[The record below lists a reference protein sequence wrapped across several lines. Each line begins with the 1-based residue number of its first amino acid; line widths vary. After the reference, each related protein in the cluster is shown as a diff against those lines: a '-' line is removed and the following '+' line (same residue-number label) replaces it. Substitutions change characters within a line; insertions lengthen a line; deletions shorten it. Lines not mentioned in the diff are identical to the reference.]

1 MKPHTELKSKKRQL
15 PKGMMDMYSPELWEP
30 NTIEVPMYIR
40 VINGERTYNPNN
52 MGDILFCE
60 IPRR

>member
-1 MKPHTELKSKKRQL
+1 MKPHTELKAKKRQL

-30 NTIEVPMYIR
+30 NTIEVPMYQR
-40 VINGERTYNPNN
+40 KVKGEPVYIQKN
-52 MGDILFCE
+52 MGEVMVCE

>member
-1 MKPHTELKSKKRQL
+1 MKPHTEIKSKKRQL

-30 NTIEVPMYIR
+30 NNILIPMVIRIIKGEVTYI
-40 VINGERTYNPNN
+40 PKN

>member
-30 NTIEVPMYIR
+30 TNILVPMIKRIIKDEVTYI
-40 VINGERTYNPNN
+40 PKN
-52 MGDILFCE
+52 MGEVMVCE